1 MVVQVILDQR
11 CWLWRS
17 AGWRTVSI
25 CSVEWS
31 PNIQTRSKYQFELRV
46 FLCALS
52 PFRYVSR
59 AATNITT
66 LLYRIVSTSHHP
78 RTSMEIVMAQP
89 TAHVRAITGL
99 PQITGSFP
107 LAAKVNR
114 ESNHSAPPPPRV
126 NRELNHT
133 QTLYNTLL

>member
-1 MVVQVILDQR
+1 
-11 CWLWRS
+11 
-17 AGWRTVSI
+17 
-25 CSVEWS
+25 
-31 PNIQTRSKYQFELRV
+31 
-46 FLCALS
+46 
-52 PFRYVSR
+52 
-59 AATNITT
+59 
-66 LLYRIVSTSHHP
+66 
-78 RTSMEIVMAQP
+78 MEIVMAQP